1 MRETPPAISAGERPL
16 SGVNSAVNLKCPGL
30 AEAFSAVG
38 TAVGP
43 GTCVYVEVNAQIA
56 MRVERTTAL
65 GAQEATHFRRM
76 LGSLVLQQ
84 LRWPRERS
92 IAVHAWE
99 LLQALLLRV
108 ALLMA
113 QELGTGGEGALT
125 GQAREGRER
134 I

>member
-1 MRETPPAISAGERPL
+1 M
-16 SGVNSAVNLKCPGL
+16 NSAVNLKRPGL
-30 AEAFSAVG
+30 AEALSADA
-38 TAVGP
+38 TDVGP
-43 GTCVYVEVNAQIA
+43 GTCVYVEVDAQIA
-56 MRVERTTAL
+56 MRVERTATLA
-65 GAQEATHFRRM
+65 AQEAAPFGSM

-108 ALLMA
+108 ALLMV

-134 I
+134 T